1 MKRFLILLL
10 SISIS
15 CHAGLAQ
22 VAVVGTASG
31 ANTETTY
38 PTPFNDFYKTQ
49 RAQYLYTAAELS
61 NAGFHAGV
69 ITDISWN
76 VLSIPELAVTCE
88 NFTISILASA
98 VESLTATG
106 WESGAITSWGPA
118 DYTPQIGKNGFFLTS
133 PFYWDGVSN
142 IIIEICSGSLEG
154 SNTGNA
160 VIELSG
166 PALIAVSR
174 TFAGD
179 VEASPCSYIGN
190 ETLPDV
196 ISNNLYKPLIE
207 ITAIP
212 SCEEISLIGEATSSA
227 TSVCS
232 DQLFTL
238 QVTPFEND
246 FINYS
251 WYSSAN
257 DIDWGVIPVDAAP
270 SVNISQAI
278 ATYYRC
284 LATCTISG
292 EQFFSSTVFVDMN
305 APDACA
311 CIPQYISGT
320 VNQDYISNVSIGLIN
335 NTSGTSTAPFYTNY
349 NEAETDLYIGL
360 SAQLNITTGNNTS
373 VNSVAA
379 WIDFNDDGIFSAE
392 EKIGESINLPAF
404 ATAEINFAVPLTA
417 TVAPVILRVR
427 NANGITDLQACDTY
441 TYGETEDYIVNLIS
455 VPLPVAEFNFSGD
468 PIVNFTDASTG
479 FPATWNW
486 DFGDGI
492 TATEQNP
499 EHTYTE
505 NGIYNTCLTVSN
517 IAGSNTI
524 CQDVNITTYVDANA
538 AFVFSG
544 DPTVLF
550 TNNSVGTDLTWY
562 WDFNDGITSSEE
574 NPEHTFLT
582 NGDYSV
588 CLTANNIFSTSTV
601 CQTVTIAAYIPLN
614 SNFSFTGNPS
624 VAFNDLST
632 GGASEWFWDFGDGNN
647 SSEQNPLHTY
657 LSNNSYTVCLTV
669 SNGEIENTFCQDV
682 IIDSYLATLSDF
694 NFSGDPTVT
703 FNDISANNP
712 LNWYWDFND
721 GFSST
726 EQNPIHNFTANGAY
740 LVCLTAGNIEGEN
753 TSCQTVIIENN
764 INTPIADFNYS
775 GDPIVSFND
784 LSANTPDTW
793 FWDFGDGITTTEQNP
808 IHHFTDNGIYNVCLT
823 AENIAGNN
831 TNCQT
836 ITITQNI
843 VAPITD
849 FNFSGDPTVIFSD
862 ASINEPDTWNWN
874 FGDGNFSTLQ
884 NPEHT
889 YLINGI
895 YEVCLTAGNA
905 AGNTELCQNI
915 TIASYAAPVTE
926 FSFSGTPDVS
936 FTDLS
941 IGAPI
946 EWNWNFDDGATSSD
960 QNPTHLFTE
969 NGTYNVCLT
978 AGNLHGANTICHD
991 VIISSYLAPDAEFT
1005 YTGDPTFYFTDNT
1018 LNNPDAWYWVFG
1030 DGEISEEQNPSHTYA
1045 ENGIYNVCLLVTNEL
1060 GSDVICKSITVSGYA
1075 VTPVAEFSFTGDP
1088 IINFTDESSN
1098 IPASWFWDFGDGAT
1112 ATIQNPTHHY
1122 ATNGTYTAC
1131 LTVNNIAGSDTKCE
1145 VIIIDTYLTPVASF
1159 NYSGDPSVTFNDM
1172 TVNAPTSWVWDF
1184 GDGAYSE
1191 FQNPYHT
1198 YSTNGTYS
1206 VCLTATGAGGSDTWC
1221 DDVTIIA
1228 NDVAPVADFTY
1239 TIDKNTISFNDNS
1252 VGTTTEWFWDFGD
1265 GSFSALQNPSHT
1277 YLNAAAY
1284 YVCFTASNTFG
1295 ANTICRSVNL
1305 GSAINTTE
1313 ESQITLSPNPTT
1325 QNIMLSC
1332 PAAIN
1337 PETIVV
1343 YNINGQVFDVEW
1355 ASVASSEIQVF
1366 TQTLQAGVYFI
1377 ALSNNST
1384 QQVISFVKQ

>member
-1 MKRFLILLL
+1 MKRFLTLLL
-10 SISIS
+10 SIYIS
-15 CHAGLAQ
+15 CHAGFAQ

-31 ANTETTY
+31 ANTESTY

-49 RAQYLYTAAELS
+49 RAQYLYTAEELL
-61 NAGFHAGV
+61 NAGL
-69 ITDISWN
+69 ITGTITEICWN
-76 VLSIPELAVTCE
+76 VLSLPELPITCE
-88 NFTISILASA
+88 NFTISILATPA
-98 VESLTATG
+98 NLLTETG
-106 WESGAITSWGPA
+106 WESGATTCWGPM
-118 DYTPQIGKNGFFLTS
+118 DYTPQIGKNGFLLGT

-142 IIIEICSGSLEG
+142 IIIEICSGTTEG
-154 SNTGNA
+154 TNNGNA
-160 VIELSG
+160 VIEISG
-166 PALIAVSR
+166 PALNPVSR
-174 TFAGD
+174 TFASD
-179 VEASPCSYIGN
+179 AEVNPCTYTGT
-190 ETLPDV
+190 ETLADLPG
-196 ISNNLYKPLIE
+196 NNLYKPVFE
-207 ITAIP
+207 ITEIP
-212 SCEEISLIGEATSSA
+212 DCDEVALIGDAIA
-227 TSVCS
+227 DAASVCN
-232 DQLFTL
+232 DQSFNL
-238 QVTPFEND
+238 QITPFENV
-246 FINYS
+246 FINYV
-251 WYSSAN
+251 WYSSNN
-257 DIDWGVIPVDAAP
+257 DIDWSVMPIYTQPSINITQSIP
-270 SVNISQAI
+270 
-278 ATYYRC
+278 TYYRC

-292 EQFFSSTVFVDMN
+292 EQAFSSTVFVDMN

-320 VNQDYISNVSIGLIN
+320 VNQDYISNVTIGLIN
-335 NTSGTSTAPFYTNY
+335 NNSDASSAPFYTNY
-349 NEAETDLYIGL
+349 NEPETDLYIGL
-360 SAQLNITTGNNTS
+360 NAQLNITTGNNTS
-373 VNSVAA
+373 VNTVAA
-379 WIDFNDDGIFSAE
+379 WIDFNDDGNFSAE

-404 ATAEINFAVPLTA
+404 ATAAFNFTVPITA

-427 NANGITDLQACDTY
+427 NTNGNTDLQACDTY
-441 TYGETEDYIVNLIS
+441 TYGETEDYLVNLIS
-455 VPLPVAEFNFSGD
+455 VPLPVADFTDTGD
-468 PIVNFTDASTG
+468 PIVNFTDASSG

-486 DFGDGI
+486 DFGDGNI
-492 TATEQNP
+492 STEQNP
-499 EHTYTE
+499 VNAYTE
-505 NGIYNTCLTVSN
+505 NGIYNTCLTVTN
-517 IAGSNTI
+517 ITGSNTI
-524 CQDVNITTYVDANA
+524 CQDVNISTYVDANA

-550 TNNSVGTDLTWY
+550 TDNSIGTDLTWY
-562 WDFNDGITSSEE
+562 WDFNDETTSTEQ
-574 NPEHTFLT
+574 NPEHTFLI

-647 SSEQNPLHTY
+647 STEQNPLHTY
-657 LSNNSYTVCLTV
+657 LTNNMYTVCLTV
-669 SNGEIENTFCQDV
+669 GNGEIENTFCQDV
-682 IIDSYLATLSDF
+682 IIDSYLSPLSNF
-694 NFSGDPTVT
+694 NYSGDPVVNFT
-703 FNDISANNP
+703 DASLNNP

-726 EQNPIHNFTANGAY
+726 EQNPIHNFITNGEY

-753 TSCQTVIIENN
+753 TSCQTVVIENN
-764 INTPIADFNYS
+764 INTPIADFNFS
-775 GDPIVSFND
+775 GDPIVTFND
-784 LSANTPDTW
+784 LSANTPDAW

-808 IHHFTDNGIYNVCLT
+808 IHHYTTNGTFNVCLT

-831 TNCQT
+831 TICQT
-836 ITITQNI
+836 ITITQNL
-843 VAPITD
+843 VTPITA

-862 ASINEPDTWNWN
+862 ASSNEPDTWNWN

-889 YLINGI
+889 YLNNGI

-905 AGNTELCQNI
+905 AGSAELCQNI

-926 FSFSGTPDVS
+926 FSFTGTPEVS

-941 IGAPI
+941 IDVPA
-946 EWNWNFDDGATSSD
+946 EWNWNFDDGATSNE

-978 AGNLHGANTICHD
+978 AGNMHGANTICHY
-991 VIISSYLAPDAEFT
+991 VIISSYLAPVAEFS
-1005 YTGDPTFYFTDNT
+1005 YSGDPTFNFTDNT

-1030 DGEISEEQNPSHTYA
+1030 DGVISEEQNPSHTYA
-1045 ENGIYNVCLLVTNEL
+1045 ENGIFNVCLLVTNEL

-1088 IINFTDESSN
+1088 TINFTDESSN
-1098 IPASWFWDFGDGAT
+1098 LPTSWSWDFGDGST
-1112 ATIQNPTHHY
+1112 STLQNPTHHY
-1122 ATNGTYTAC
+1122 LTNGTYTAC
-1131 LTVNNIAGSDTKCE
+1131 LTVNNIAGTDTKCE
-1145 VIIIDTYLTPVASF
+1145 VIIVDTYLTPVALF

-1198 YSTNGTYS
+1198 YSTNGTYT

-1221 DDVTIIA
+1221 DDVTITA

-1252 VGTTTEWFWDFGD
+1252 VGTATEWLWDFGD

-1277 YLNAAAY
+1277 YLNAEAY
-1284 YVCFTASNTFG
+1284 YVCFTASNMFG

-1305 GSAINTTE
+1305 GSAISTS
-1313 ESQITLSPNPTT
+1313 ESLQITISPNPTT
-1325 QNIMLSC
+1325 QNIILSC
-1332 PAAIN
+1332 PAVIN
-1337 PETIVV
+1337 PETLVV
-1343 YNINGQVFDVEW
+1343 YNINGQVFDVDW
-1355 ASVASSEIQVF
+1355 VAVGTSEIQIF
-1366 TQTLQAGVYFI
+1366 TQTLQAGVYFT
-1377 ALSNNST
+1377 ALSTNT
-1384 QQVISFVKQ
+1384 TLQVISFVKQ

>member
-1 MKRFLILLL
+1 MKRFLTLLL
-10 SISIS
+10 SIYIS
-15 CHAGLAQ
+15 CHAGFAQ

-31 ANTETTY
+31 ANTESTY

-49 RAQYLYTAAELS
+49 RAQYLYTAEELL
-61 NAGFHAGV
+61 NAGL
-69 ITDISWN
+69 ITGTITEICWN
-76 VLSIPELAVTCE
+76 VLSLPELPITCE
-88 NFTISILASA
+88 NFTISILATPA
-98 VESLTATG
+98 NLLTETG
-106 WESGAITSWGPA
+106 WESGATTCWGPM
-118 DYTPQIGKNGFFLTS
+118 DYTPQIGKNGFLLGT

-142 IIIEICSGSLEG
+142 IIIEICSGTTEG
-154 SNTGNA
+154 TNNGNA
-160 VIELSG
+160 VIEISG
-166 PALIAVSR
+166 PALNPVSR
-174 TFAGD
+174 TFASD
-179 VEASPCSYIGN
+179 AEVNPCTYTGT
-190 ETLPDV
+190 ETLADLPG
-196 ISNNLYKPLIE
+196 NNLYKPVFE
-207 ITAIP
+207 ITEIP
-212 SCEEISLIGEATSSA
+212 DCDEVALIGDAIA
-227 TSVCS
+227 DAASVCN
-232 DQLFTL
+232 DQSFNL
-238 QVTPFEND
+238 QITPFENV
-246 FINYS
+246 FINYV
-251 WYSSAN
+251 WYSSNN
-257 DIDWGVIPVDAAP
+257 DIDWSVMPIYTQPSINITQSIP
-270 SVNISQAI
+270 
-278 ATYYRC
+278 TYYRC

-292 EQFFSSTVFVDMN
+292 EQAFSSTVFVDMN

-320 VNQDYISNVSIGLIN
+320 VNQDYISNVTIGLIN
-335 NTSGTSTAPFYTNY
+335 NNSDASSAPFYTNY
-349 NEAETDLYIGL
+349 NEPETDLYIGL
-360 SAQLNITTGNNTS
+360 NAQLNITTGNNTS
-373 VNSVAA
+373 VNTVAA
-379 WIDFNDDGIFSAE
+379 WIDFNDDGNFSAE

-404 ATAEINFAVPLTA
+404 ATAAFNFTVPITA

-427 NANGITDLQACDTY
+427 NTNGNTDLQACDTY
-441 TYGETEDYIVNLIS
+441 TYGETEDYLVNLIS
-455 VPLPVAEFNFSGD
+455 VPLPVADFTDTGD
-468 PIVNFTDASTG
+468 PIVNFTDASSG

-486 DFGDGI
+486 DFGDGNI
-492 TATEQNP
+492 STEQNP
-499 EHTYTE
+499 VNAYTE
-505 NGIYNTCLTVSN
+505 NGIYNTCLTVTN
-517 IAGSNTI
+517 ITGSNTI
-524 CQDVNITTYVDANA
+524 CQDVNISTYVDANA

-550 TNNSVGTDLTWY
+550 TDNSIGTDLTWY
-562 WDFNDGITSSEE
+562 WDFNDETTSTEQ
-574 NPEHTFLT
+574 NPEHTFLI

-647 SSEQNPLHTY
+647 STEQNPLHTY
-657 LSNNSYTVCLTV
+657 LTNNMYTVCLTV
-669 SNGEIENTFCQDV
+669 GNGEIENTFCQDV
-682 IIDSYLATLSDF
+682 IIDSYLSPLSNF
-694 NFSGDPTVT
+694 NYSGDPVVNFT
-703 FNDISANNP
+703 DASLNNP

-726 EQNPIHNFTANGAY
+726 EQNPIHNFITNGEY

-753 TSCQTVIIENN
+753 TSCQTVVIENN

-775 GDPIVSFND
+775 GDPIVTFND
-784 LSANTPDTW
+784 LSANTPDAW

-808 IHHFTDNGIYNVCLT
+808 IHHYTTNGTFNVCLT

-831 TNCQT
+831 TICQT
-836 ITITQNI
+836 ITITQNL
-843 VAPITD
+843 VTPITA

-862 ASINEPDTWNWN
+862 ASSNEPDTWNWN

-889 YLINGI
+889 YLNNGI

-905 AGNTELCQNI
+905 AGSAELCQNI

-926 FSFSGTPDVS
+926 FSFTGTPEVS

-941 IGAPI
+941 IDVPA
-946 EWNWNFDDGATSSD
+946 EWNWNFDDGATSNE

-978 AGNLHGANTICHD
+978 AGNMHGANTICHY
-991 VIISSYLAPDAEFT
+991 VIISSYLAPVAEFS
-1005 YTGDPTFYFTDNT
+1005 YSGDPTFNFTDNT

-1030 DGEISEEQNPSHTYA
+1030 DGVISEEQNPSHTYA
-1045 ENGIYNVCLLVTNEL
+1045 ENGIFNVCLLVTNEL

-1088 IINFTDESSN
+1088 TINFTDESSN
-1098 IPASWFWDFGDGAT
+1098 LPTSWSWDFGDGST
-1112 ATIQNPTHHY
+1112 STLQNPTHHY
-1122 ATNGTYTAC
+1122 LTNGTYTAC
-1131 LTVNNIAGSDTKCE
+1131 LTVNNIAGTDTKCE
-1145 VIIIDTYLTPVASF
+1145 VIIVDTYLTPVALF

-1198 YSTNGTYS
+1198 YSTNGTYT

-1221 DDVTIIA
+1221 DDVTITA

-1252 VGTTTEWFWDFGD
+1252 VGTATEWLWDFGD

-1277 YLNAAAY
+1277 YLNAEAY
-1284 YVCFTASNTFG
+1284 YVCFTASNMFG

-1305 GSAINTTE
+1305 GSAISTS
-1313 ESQITLSPNPTT
+1313 ESLQITISPNPTT
-1325 QNIMLSC
+1325 QNIILSC
-1332 PAAIN
+1332 PAVIN
-1337 PETIVV
+1337 PETLVV
-1343 YNINGQVFDVEW
+1343 YNINGQVFDVDW
-1355 ASVASSEIQVF
+1355 VAVGTSEIQIF
-1366 TQTLQAGVYFI
+1366 TQTLQAGVYFT
-1377 ALSNNST
+1377 ALSTNT
-1384 QQVISFVKQ
+1384 TLQVISFVKQ

>member
-1 MKRFLILLL
+1 MKRFLTLLL
-10 SISIS
+10 SIYIS
-15 CHAGLAQ
+15 CHAGFAQ

-31 ANTETTY
+31 ANTESTY

-49 RAQYLYTAAELS
+49 RAQYLYTAEELL
-61 NAGFHAGV
+61 NAGL
-69 ITDISWN
+69 ITGTITEICWN
-76 VLSIPELAVTCE
+76 VLSLPELPITCE
-88 NFTISILASA
+88 NFTISILATPA
-98 VESLTATG
+98 NLLTETG
-106 WESGAITSWGPA
+106 WESGATTCWGPM
-118 DYTPQIGKNGFFLTS
+118 DYTPQIGKNGFLLGT

-142 IIIEICSGSLEG
+142 IIIEICSGTTEG
-154 SNTGNA
+154 TNNGNA
-160 VIELSG
+160 VIEISG
-166 PALIAVSR
+166 PALNPVSR
-174 TFAGD
+174 TFASD
-179 VEASPCSYIGN
+179 AEVNPCTYTGT
-190 ETLPDV
+190 ETLADLPG
-196 ISNNLYKPLIE
+196 NNLYKPVFE
-207 ITAIP
+207 ITEIP
-212 SCEEISLIGEATSSA
+212 DCDEVALIGDAIA
-227 TSVCS
+227 DAASVCN
-232 DQLFTL
+232 DQSFNL
-238 QVTPFEND
+238 QITPFENV
-246 FINYS
+246 FINYV
-251 WYSSAN
+251 WYSSNN
-257 DIDWGVIPVDAAP
+257 DIDWSVMPIYTQPSINITQSIP
-270 SVNISQAI
+270 
-278 ATYYRC
+278 TYYRC

-292 EQFFSSTVFVDMN
+292 EQAFSSTVFVDMN

-320 VNQDYISNVSIGLIN
+320 VNQDYISNVTIGLIN
-335 NTSGTSTAPFYTNY
+335 NNSDASSAPFYTNY
-349 NEAETDLYIGL
+349 NEPETDLYIGL
-360 SAQLNITTGNNTS
+360 NAQLNITTGNNTS
-373 VNSVAA
+373 VNTVAA
-379 WIDFNDDGIFSAE
+379 WIDFNDDGNFSAE

-404 ATAEINFAVPLTA
+404 ATAAFNFTVPITA

-427 NANGITDLQACDTY
+427 NTNGNTDLQACDTY
-441 TYGETEDYIVNLIS
+441 TYGETEDYLVNLIS
-455 VPLPVAEFNFSGD
+455 VPLPVADFTDTGD
-468 PIVNFTDASTG
+468 PIVNFTDASSG

-486 DFGDGI
+486 DFGDGNI
-492 TATEQNP
+492 STEQNP
-499 EHTYTE
+499 VNAYTE
-505 NGIYNTCLTVSN
+505 NGIYNTCLTVTN
-517 IAGSNTI
+517 ITGSNTI
-524 CQDVNITTYVDANA
+524 CQDVNISTYVDANA

-550 TNNSVGTDLTWY
+550 TDNSIGTDLTWY
-562 WDFNDGITSSEE
+562 WDFNDETTSTEQ
-574 NPEHTFLT
+574 NPEHTFLI

-647 SSEQNPLHTY
+647 STEQNPLHTY
-657 LSNNSYTVCLTV
+657 LTNNMYTVCLTV
-669 SNGEIENTFCQDV
+669 GNGEIENTFCQDV
-682 IIDSYLATLSDF
+682 IIDSYLSPLSNF
-694 NFSGDPTVT
+694 NYSGDPVVNFT
-703 FNDISANNP
+703 DASLNNP

-726 EQNPIHNFTANGAY
+726 EQNPIHNFITNGEY

-753 TSCQTVIIENN
+753 TSCQTVVIENN
-764 INTPIADFNYS
+764 INTPIADFNFS
-775 GDPIVSFND
+775 GDPIVTFND
-784 LSANTPDTW
+784 LSANTPDAW

-808 IHHFTDNGIYNVCLT
+808 IHHYTTNGTFNVCLT

-836 ITITQNI
+836 ITITQNL
-843 VAPITD
+843 VTPITA

-862 ASINEPDTWNWN
+862 ASSNEPDTWNWN

-889 YLINGI
+889 YLNNGI

-905 AGNTELCQNI
+905 AGSAELCQNI

-926 FSFSGTPDVS
+926 FSFTGTPEVS

-941 IGAPI
+941 IGVPA
-946 EWNWNFDDGATSSD
+946 EWNWNFDDGATSNE

-978 AGNLHGANTICHD
+978 AGNMHGANTICHY
-991 VIISSYLAPDAEFT
+991 VIISSYLAPVAEFS
-1005 YTGDPTFYFTDNT
+1005 YSGDPTFNFTDNT

-1030 DGEISEEQNPSHTYA
+1030 DGVISEEQNPSHTYA
-1045 ENGIYNVCLLVTNEL
+1045 ENGIFNVCLLVTNEL

-1088 IINFTDESSN
+1088 TINFTDESSN
-1098 IPASWFWDFGDGAT
+1098 LPTSWSWDFGDGST
-1112 ATIQNPTHHY
+1112 STLQNPTHHY
-1122 ATNGTYTAC
+1122 LTNGTYTAC
-1131 LTVNNIAGSDTKCE
+1131 LTVNNIAGTDTKCE
-1145 VIIIDTYLTPVASF
+1145 VIIVDTYLTPVALF

-1198 YSTNGTYS
+1198 YSTNGTYT

-1221 DDVTIIA
+1221 DDVTITA

-1252 VGTTTEWFWDFGD
+1252 VGTATEWLWDFGD

-1277 YLNAAAY
+1277 YLNAEAY
-1284 YVCFTASNTFG
+1284 YVCFTASNMFG

-1305 GSAINTTE
+1305 GSAISTS
-1313 ESQITLSPNPTT
+1313 ESLQITISPNPTT
-1325 QNIMLSC
+1325 QNIILSC
-1332 PAAIN
+1332 PAVIN
-1337 PETIVV
+1337 PETLVV
-1343 YNINGQVFDVEW
+1343 YNINGQVFDVDW
-1355 ASVASSEIQVF
+1355 VAVGTSEIQIF
-1366 TQTLQAGVYFI
+1366 TQTLQAGVYFT
-1377 ALSNNST
+1377 ALSTNT
-1384 QQVISFVKQ
+1384 TLQVISFVKQ

>member
-1 MKRFLILLL
+1 MKRFLTLLL
-10 SISIS
+10 SIYIS
-15 CHAGLAQ
+15 CHAGFAQ

-31 ANTETTY
+31 ANTESTY

-49 RAQYLYTAAELS
+49 RAQYLYTAEELL
-61 NAGFHAGV
+61 NAGL
-69 ITDISWN
+69 ITGTITEICWN
-76 VLSIPELAVTCE
+76 VLSLPELPITCE
-88 NFTISILASA
+88 NFTISILATPA
-98 VESLTATG
+98 NLLTETG
-106 WESGAITSWGPA
+106 WESGATTCWGPM
-118 DYTPQIGKNGFFLTS
+118 DYTPQIGKNGFLLDT

-142 IIIEICSGSLEG
+142 IIIEICSGTGEG
-154 SNTGNA
+154 TNNGNA
-160 VIELSG
+160 VIEISG
-166 PALIAVSR
+166 PALNPVSR
-174 TFAGD
+174 TFASD
-179 VEASPCSYIGN
+179 AEVDPCSYTGT
-190 ETLPDV
+190 ETLADLTG
-196 ISNNLYKPLIE
+196 NNLYKPVFE
-207 ITAIP
+207 ITEIP
-212 SCEEISLIGEATSSA
+212 DCDEVALIGAA
-227 TSVCS
+227 IADAASVCN
-232 DQLFTL
+232 DQSFNL
-238 QVTPFEND
+238 QITPFENV
-246 FINYS
+246 FINYV
-251 WYSSAN
+251 WYSSNN
-257 DIDWGVIPVDAAP
+257 DIDWSVMPIYTQPSINITQSIP
-270 SVNISQAI
+270 
-278 ATYYRC
+278 TYYRC

-292 EQFFSSTVFVDMN
+292 EQAFSSTVFVDMN

-320 VNQDYISNVSIGLIN
+320 VNQDYISNVTIGLIN
-335 NTSGTSTAPFYTNY
+335 NNSDASSAPFYTNY
-349 NEAETDLYIGL
+349 NEPETDLYIGL
-360 SAQLNITTGNNTS
+360 NAQLNITTGNNTS
-373 VNSVAA
+373 VNTVAA
-379 WIDFNDDGIFSAE
+379 WIDFNDDGNFSAE

-404 ATAEINFAVPLTA
+404 ATAAFNFTVPITA

-427 NANGITDLQACDTY
+427 NTNGNTDLQACDTY
-441 TYGETEDYIVNLIS
+441 TYGETEDYLVNLIS
-455 VPLPVAEFNFSGD
+455 VPLPVADFTDTGD
-468 PIVNFTDASTG
+468 PIVNFTDASSG

-486 DFGDGI
+486 DFGDGNI
-492 TATEQNP
+492 STEQNP
-499 EHTYTE
+499 VNAYTE
-505 NGIYNTCLTVSN
+505 NGIYNTCLTVTN
-517 IAGSNTI
+517 ITGSNTI
-524 CQDVNITTYVDANA
+524 CQDVNISTYVDANA

-550 TNNSVGTDLTWY
+550 TDNSIGSDLTWY
-562 WDFNDGITSSEE
+562 WDFNDGTTSTEQ
-574 NPEHTFLT
+574 NPEHTFLI

-647 SSEQNPLHTY
+647 STEQNPLHTY
-657 LSNNSYTVCLTV
+657 LTNNMYTVCLTV
-669 SNGEIENTFCQDV
+669 GNGEIENTFCQDV
-682 IIDSYLATLSDF
+682 IIDSYLSPLSNF
-694 NFSGDPTVT
+694 NYSGDPVVNFT
-703 FNDISANNP
+703 DASLNNP

-726 EQNPIHNFTANGAY
+726 EQNPIHNFITNGEY

-753 TSCQTVIIENN
+753 TSCQTVVIENN

-775 GDPIVSFND
+775 GDPIVTFND

-793 FWDFGDGITTTEQNP
+793 FWDYGDGITTTEQNP
-808 IHHFTDNGIYNVCLT
+808 IHHYTTNGTFNVCLT

-836 ITITQNI
+836 ITITQNL
-843 VAPITD
+843 VAPITA

-862 ASINEPDTWNWN
+862 ASSNEPDTWNWN

-889 YLINGI
+889 YLNNGI

-905 AGNTELCQNI
+905 AGSAESCQNI

-926 FSFSGTPDVS
+926 FSFTGTPEVS

-941 IGAPI
+941 IGVPA
-946 EWNWNFDDGATSSD
+946 EWNWNFDDGATSNE
-960 QNPTHLFTE
+960 QKPTHLFNE

-978 AGNLHGANTICHD
+978 AGNMHGANTICHD
-991 VIISSYLAPDAEFT
+991 VIISSYLAPVAEFS
-1005 YTGDPTFYFTDNT
+1005 YSGDPTFNFTDNT

-1030 DGEISEEQNPSHTYA
+1030 DGVISEEQNPSHTYA
-1045 ENGIYNVCLLVTNEL
+1045 ENGIFNVCLLVTNEL

-1088 IINFTDESSN
+1088 TINFTDESSN
-1098 IPASWFWDFGDGAT
+1098 IPTSWFWDFGDGST
-1112 ATIQNPTHHY
+1112 STLQNPTHHY
-1122 ATNGTYTAC
+1122 LTNGTYTAC
-1131 LTVNNIAGSDTKCE
+1131 LTVNNIAGTDTKCE
-1145 VIIIDTYLTPVASF
+1145 VIIVDTYLTPVALF
-1159 NYSGDPSVTFNDM
+1159 NNSGDPSVTFNDM
-1172 TVNAPTSWVWDF
+1172 TVNVPTSWVWDF

-1198 YSTNGTYS
+1198 YSTNGTYT

-1221 DDVTIIA
+1221 DDVTITA

-1252 VGTTTEWFWDFGD
+1252 VGTTTEWLWDFGD

-1277 YLNAAAY
+1277 YLNAEAY
-1284 YVCFTASNTFG
+1284 YVCFTASNMFG

-1305 GSAINTTE
+1305 GSAISTSE
-1313 ESQITLSPNPTT
+1313 ALQITLSPNPTT
-1325 QNIMLSC
+1325 QNIILSC
-1332 PAAIN
+1332 PAVIN
-1337 PETIVV
+1337 PETLVV

-1355 ASVASSEIQVF
+1355 VAVGTSEIQIF

-1377 ALSNNST
+1377 ALSTNT
-1384 QQVISFVKQ
+1384 TRQVISFVKQ